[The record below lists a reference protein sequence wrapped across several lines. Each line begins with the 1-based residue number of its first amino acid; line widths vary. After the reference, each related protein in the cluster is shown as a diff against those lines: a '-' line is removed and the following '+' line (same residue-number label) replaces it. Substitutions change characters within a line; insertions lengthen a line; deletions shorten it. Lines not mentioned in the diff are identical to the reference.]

1 MKLRTEIKKHLE
13 DTGLKAYQ
21 LADLATIPRSSIYR
35 YLNKEQDLVFRN
47 VEKVKKAMELTQASS
62 PK

>member
-1 MKLRTEIKKHLE
+1 MKLHTEIKNHLQ

-21 LADLATIPRSSIYR
+21 LADLANIPRSSLYR

-47 VEKVKKAMELTQASS
+47 AEKVKKAMKLTKKDFS
-62 PK
+62 

>member
-1 MKLRTEIKKHLE
+1 MKLHTQIKKHLE

-21 LADLATIPRSSIYR
+21 LADLANIPRSSLYR

-47 VEKVKKAMELTQASS
+47 AEKVKKAIELTQAKS
-62 PK
+62 K